1 MWWWKWACQK
11 RLLKEKVAERGWLGA
26 MERRLMQSLVIKFWK
41 QGWQVTVRAMRLM
54 GVVRERCGQMVAVIE
69 QWRWRAGMVL
79 QDAWEGVQVLEQCV
93 LRMWLH
99 MWKNS
104 KVRKALVINGGL
116 VEDSIAIKYLELV
129 ESHGYSFA
137 KAAWK
142 LVEDGEDEKTVLEIG
157 QQIKEYRT
165 RS

>member
-1 MWWWKWACQK
+1 M
-11 RLLKEKVAERGWLGA
+11 
-26 MERRLMQSLVIKFWK
+26 
-41 QGWQVTVRAMRLM
+41 
-54 GVVRERCGQMVAVIE
+54 
-69 QWRWRAGMVL
+69 
-79 QDAWEGVQVLEQCV
+79 LEQCV

-116 VEDSIAIKYLELV
+116 IEESIAIKYPELV

-142 LVEDGEDEKTVLEIG
+142 LVAVEDGEDEKTVLEIG

-165 RS
+165 R

>member
-1 MWWWKWACQK
+1 M
-11 RLLKEKVAERGWLGA
+11 
-26 MERRLMQSLVIKFWK
+26 
-41 QGWQVTVRAMRLM
+41 
-54 GVVRERCGQMVAVIE
+54 
-69 QWRWRAGMVL
+69 
-79 QDAWEGVQVLEQCV
+79 LEQCV

-116 VEDSIAIKYLELV
+116 IENSIVTKYLELV
-129 ESHGYSFA
+129 ERHGYSFA
-137 KAAWK
+137 TAAWK

-165 RS
+165 R